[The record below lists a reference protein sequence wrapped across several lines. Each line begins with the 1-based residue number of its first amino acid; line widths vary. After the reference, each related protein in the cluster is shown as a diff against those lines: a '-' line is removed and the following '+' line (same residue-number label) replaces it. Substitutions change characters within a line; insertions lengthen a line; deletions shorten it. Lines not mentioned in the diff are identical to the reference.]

1 MGLNGCEG
9 ARGGGRQSIAIAIV
23 YRKNSRLWELPPAS
37 CVFRLA
43 SCIVR
48 LAFCVLRP
56 GTSKQSRN
64 RPWRADVNSVREG
77 AQSSS
82 ESSSAQT
89 RRELDILLRDLAN
102 PSSHTI
108 TSGQPLATVS
118 DNTMGIF
125 YLFEPSVGETGRG
138 ISRTRQACITGALRP
153 EPSLAS
159 TTTTSVTPL
168 QLFCPYRLQRSFHRF

>member
-1 MGLNGCEG
+1 MVDDHRDDCGVHLYRYPFMYG
-9 ARGGGRQSIAIAIV
+9 IV
-23 YRKNSRLWELPPAS
+23 CYQGSTSRFLQ
-37 CVFRLA
+37 R
-43 SCIVR
+43 
-48 LAFCVLRP
+48 
-56 GTSKQSRN
+56 SKQSRN

-108 TSGQPLATVS
+108 TSGQPLATVR